1 MTRARRLL
9 AAPREPI
16 GLSAEEAAAYLGV
29 SCNSFLGAVRRGDM
43 PQARLLGSRS
53 LWDADELRTAFR
65 TLPRRGLSE
74 AGNSGETEEEAVDWS
89 ETAP

>member
-1 MTRARRLL
+1 MTRARHLL

-16 GLSAEEAAAYLGV
+16 GLSAEESAAYLGV
-29 SCNSFLGAVRRGDM
+29 SCNTFLGAVRRGDM
-43 PQARLLGSRS
+43 PQPRQLGSRS

-65 TLPRRGLSE
+65 TLPRRGLRE
-74 AGNSGETEEEAVDWS
+74 AADPGETADEAFDWS